1 MITLNNIIN
10 RFEKFVESH
19 HFLRSFTH
27 GSPSNVDLDKFELY
41 PTLHLVYTGA
51 NYDATSKEYS
61 FEVYIL
67 DLPPDKANK
76 VDNQQQLVS
85 NAEQAAEDILADLR
99 NGGNV
104 FDFGHLYTLTSAN
117 TTPLEETT
125 SNSLSGVLL
134 TISIEVGFEY
144 DSCNAPLTGVTP
156 SGSASESLIGRQ
168 SIVSVTGAGG
178 NHSFTGIGTTTMSLN
193 PSTNWTSYR
202 YNMNGSA

>member
-1 MITLNNIIN
+1 MITFNNIVN
-10 RFEKFVESH
+10 RFEKFVSEH
-19 HFLRSFTH
+19 HFLRTFSH
-27 GSPSNVDLDKFELY
+27 GSPSGVDLNKFEVY

-51 NYDATSKEYS
+51 NYDSTSKEYS

-67 DLPPDKANK
+67 DLPPDKADK
-76 VDNQQQLVS
+76 VDNQQQLIS

-134 TISIEVGFEY
+134 TIAIEVGFEY
-144 DSCNAPLTGVTP
+144 DSCNAP
-156 SGSASESLIGRQ
+156 SIRSHSIG
-168 SIVSVTGAGG
+168 VSVRELDRSSIYRQCNGRNRHNHLDGDSLDNYGA
-178 NHSFTGIGTTTMSLN
+178 NRYLN
-193 PSTNWTSYR
+193 LDEL
-202 YNMNGSA
+202 